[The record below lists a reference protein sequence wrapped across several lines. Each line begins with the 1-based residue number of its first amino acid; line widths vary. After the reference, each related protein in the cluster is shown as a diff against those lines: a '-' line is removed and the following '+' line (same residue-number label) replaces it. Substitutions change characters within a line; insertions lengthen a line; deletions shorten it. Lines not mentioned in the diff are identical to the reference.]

1 MIHKPCACCQF
12 HERRVAEGSTTLGQ
26 RVPSVLVYT
35 YMLSIMMK
43 RELSS
48 LAFPILTLPA
58 RFLNR
63 LTSSEIRV
71 TANQFPNFLYNESE
85 AELLLEENLEEWNVE
100 KGLLQSS
107 LCLWVSFYINFTS
120 FSYWLGSYRRSNASS
135 WVTGSG
141 WRQTRKKRQGSARSM
156 V

>member
-1 MIHKPCACCQF
+1 
-12 HERRVAEGSTTLGQ
+12 
-26 RVPSVLVYT
+26 
-35 YMLSIMMK
+35 MLSIMMK

-58 RFLNR
+58 RFLDH
-63 LTSSEIRV
+63 LTSGEIRV
-71 TANQFPNFLYNESE
+71 TANQFPNFLYDESE
-85 AELLLEENLEEWNVE
+85 VELLLEENLEEWNVE

-135 WVTGSG
+135 WVMGSG
-141 WRQTRKKRQGSARSM
+141 WQQTRKKRQGSARSM